1 MFLKPVLENGE
12 MGNGKMKWEIEI
24 ANSFFTF
31 YVHKNNQPY
40 LV

>member
-24 ANSFFTF
+24 ANSFSI
-31 YVHKNNQPY
+31 KAECRC
-40 LV
+40 